1 MIIRATICAP
11 AGNRMGHLHNARR
24 SDLSIKIHSGLMA
37 FVAGTIAF
45 TGALW
50 SHIALADTFP
60 VFEALLY
67 RNKPDLAKLGVAPVN
82 IAYGSDLW
90 GEAESRQEIPRQ
102 DRIDKIVREGASGG
116 RLIIDIEHW
125 PLRGDRVIVTES
137 IQKYVATLQRFRAA
151 APSWKIGFYGMVPQ
165 RSYWQ
170 ALAPENSN
178 RYRRWQRENDT
189 AREIADHADILFPS
203 LYTFYADQR
212 GWVLYATANLREA
225 RRIAPQKPIYCFLW
239 PQFHDSTRLAYEFI
253 PVEYWREELQTCR
266 RLADGIVLWGGVGEN
281 RQMNRYLEWDN
292 DAPWWRATMQFIQS
306 GR

>member
-11 AGNRMGHLHNARR
+11 AGNRLGLLHNARR

-37 FVAGTIAF
+37 FVTGTIAF

-151 APSWKIGFYGMVPQ
+151 APSWKIGFYGTVPQ

-203 LYTFYADQR
+203 LYTFYAYKR

-266 RLADGIVLWGGVGEN
+266 RLADGLVLWGGVGEN